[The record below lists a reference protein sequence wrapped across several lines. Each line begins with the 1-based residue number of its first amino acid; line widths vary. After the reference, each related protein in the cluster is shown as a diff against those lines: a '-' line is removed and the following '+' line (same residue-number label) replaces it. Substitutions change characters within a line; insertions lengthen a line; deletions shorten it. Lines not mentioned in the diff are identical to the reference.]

1 MITRV
6 TRNSRA
12 CQMKYQICTYYSCFW
27 TLLDAWKQEALY
39 RYVSRV
45 YAETVAL
52 M

>member
-1 MITRV
+1 
-6 TRNSRA
+6 
-12 CQMKYQICTYYSCFW
+12 MKYQICTYYSCFW

-52 M
+52 MQSNMAIDKNQVG